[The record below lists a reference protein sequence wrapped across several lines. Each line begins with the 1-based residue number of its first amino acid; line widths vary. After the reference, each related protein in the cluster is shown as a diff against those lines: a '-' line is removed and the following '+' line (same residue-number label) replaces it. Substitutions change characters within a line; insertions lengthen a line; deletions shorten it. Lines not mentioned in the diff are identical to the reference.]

1 VNACFRWFLVFSIP
15 GQEIGSGKRFRND
28 LFCVEWYVKPQLNQS
43 ISIVMTPPPV
53 HLLVLQDG
61 GWPAGTQPV
70 PILRVTLLV
79 FASSILAIM
88 CKRDVI
94 RVTGST

>member
-1 VNACFRWFLVFSIP
+1 
-15 GQEIGSGKRFRND
+15 
-28 LFCVEWYVKPQLNQS
+28 
-43 ISIVMTPPPV
+43 MTPLPV

-61 GWPAGTQPV
+61 GWPAGTHPV

-79 FASSILAIM
+79 FASSVLAIM

-94 RVTGST
+94 RVTGSTFHIATPPEKCESTAIFNMHKN